1 MYGVSLGKKKK
12 VNREVT
18 HKKRKA
24 TKKRFPCEQKSW
36 CRSNR
41 SEASSRVKFLKF
53 THTRAWME
61 RESKGSTTVSAAT
74 ERGAAAE
81 TAGLSARAPPAGG
94 LVEFSSFY
102 DRRREVKEVV
112 AVRRRRC
119 LSADAGW

>member
-1 MYGVSLGKKKK
+1 
-12 VNREVT
+12 
-18 HKKRKA
+18 
-24 TKKRFPCEQKSW
+24 
-36 CRSNR
+36 
-41 SEASSRVKFLKF
+41 
-53 THTRAWME
+53 ME

-102 DRRREVKEVV
+102 DRRRRNRGREVKEVV
-112 AVRRRRC
+112 EVGRRSTTC